1 MDAIRNG
8 REARVAL
15 DWETRLSIGGQ
26 PVAGRG
32 PRLRVENPAT
42 EEELVA
48 IDEAS
53 VEQVDE
59 AVAAARRAF
68 DGGVWADPLLRQRV
82 MLRIADLLEEEQQVF
97 GAALVEEVGTPISL
111 VGPMQMGV
119 PIGVF
124 RYYAEKA
131 PVDLARPLGPDRLGA
146 SESVV
151 RYVPVGVVAAIAAYN
166 YPMLLLAL
174 KVAPALAAGCTVVI
188 MPSQQTP
195 LATLMFGRLLER
207 AGVPAGVVNIIVGGI
222 EVGQRLTQHPDV
234 DKVTFT
240 GSVAVGRAV
249 MQQAA
254 GTLKGVTLEL
264 GGKSAAIILP
274 DADLGRA
281 MQVHMRYIRNAG
293 QGCMAATRLL
303 VQQERLREFLDASR
317 PVVEGARVGDPWDPE
332 VVAGPLISR
341 AHRERVEAYVERALT
356 AGARIAA
363 GGGRPDM
370 DRGWYMNP
378 TLLSELD
385 NGFEIARDEL
395 FGPVGVVIPYRDVDH
410 AMEIAND
417 SSMGLAGF
425 VFGPLDQA
433 QSVAQRM
440 RAGTIYVN
448 GGGAI
453 RMDAPMGGFKQ
464 SGIGR
469 EYGDE
474 GLRAFLEPQHIQ
486 WALG

>member
-1 MDAIRNG
+1 MDAIG
-8 REARVAL
+8 TKREAGRQL
-15 DWETRLSIGGQ
+15 DWETRLSIGGA
-26 PVAGRG
+26 PCEGRG
-32 PRLRVENPAT
+32 PLLAVDNPAT
-42 EEELVA
+42 EEQLVTLR
-48 IDEAS
+48 EAS
-53 VEQVDE
+53 VEQVDD
-59 AVAAARRAF
+59 AVSAARRAF
-68 DGGVWADPLLRQRV
+68 DGGAWADPALRRRV
-82 MLRIADLLEEEQQVF
+82 MLRLADLLEEEKDLF
-97 GAALVEEVGTPISL
+97 GAALIEEVGTPISL
-111 VGPMQMGV
+111 IGPMQMGV

-131 PVDLARPLGPDRLGA
+131 PLDRTLSLGPDSQGV
-146 SESVV
+146 SESIV
-151 RYVPVGVVAAIAAYN
+151 RYAPVGVVAAIAAYN

-174 KVAPALAAGCTVVI
+174 KVAPALAAGCAVVI

-195 LATLMFGRLLER
+195 LATLLFGRLLER
-207 AGVPAGVVNIIVGGI
+207 AGVPAGVINIVVGGI
-222 EVGQRLTQHPDV
+222 EVGQRLTQHPGV

-240 GSVAVGRAV
+240 GSVAIGRAV

-274 DADLGRA
+274 DADPDKML
-281 MQVHMRYIRNAG
+281 QVHMRYIRNAG

-303 VQQERLREFLDASR
+303 VQQDRLKAFLDASK
-317 PVVEGARVGDPWDPE
+317 PFVEAARVGDPWDPE
-332 VVAGPLISR
+332 VVAGPVISK
-341 AHRERVEAYVERALT
+341 AHRARVEGYIDRALS

-363 GGGRPDM
+363 GGGRPDI

-378 TLLSELD
+378 VLLSDLD
-385 NGFEIARDEL
+385 NSFEIARDEL

-410 AMEIAND
+410 AVEIAND
-417 SSMGLAGF
+417 STMGLAGF

-433 QSVAQRM
+433 KPIAARM

-448 GGGAI
+448 GGGAV
-453 RMDAPMGGFKQ
+453 RVDAPMGGFKQ

-474 GLRAFLEPQHIQ
+474 GLRAFLEPQHVQ

>member
-8 REARVAL
+8 REARMRL
-15 DWETRLSIGGQ
+15 DWETRLSIGGA
-26 PVAGRG
+26 PVEGQG
-32 PRLRVENPAT
+32 PELAVDNPAT
-42 EEELVA
+42 EEQLVT
-48 IDEAS
+48 IREAS
-53 VEQVDE
+53 VGQVDE

-68 DGGVWADPLLRQRV
+68 DSGVWADPMLRQKV
-82 MLRIADLLEEEQQVF
+82 MRNIADLLEEEKELL
-97 GAALVEEVGTPISL
+97 GAALIEEVGTPISL

-131 PVDLARPLGPDRLGA
+131 PIDRTLSLGPDSMGT
-146 SESVV
+146 SESIV
-151 RYVPVGVVAAIAAYN
+151 RYAPVGVVAAIAAYN

-195 LATLMFGRLLER
+195 LTTLLFARLLER
-207 AGVPAGVVNIIVGGI
+207 AGVPAGVINIVVGGI
-222 EVGQRLTQHPDV
+222 DVGQRLTRHPGV

-249 MQQAA
+249 MEQAA
-254 GTLKGVTLEL
+254 STLKGVTLEL

-274 DADLGRA
+274 DADIDKTL
-281 MQVHMRYIRNAG
+281 QVHMRYIRNAG
-293 QGCMAATRLL
+293 QGCMSATRLL
-303 VQQERLREFLDASR
+303 VQQDRIQAFIDASK
-317 PVVEGARVGDPWDPE
+317 PFIEAAKTGDPWDPA
-332 VVAGPLISR
+332 VVAGPAISK
-341 AHRERVEAYVERALT
+341 AHRARVEGYIDRALS

-378 TLLSELD
+378 VLLTDLD
-385 NGFEIARDEL
+385 NSFEIARDEL

-410 AMEIAND
+410 AVEIAND
-417 SSMGLAGF
+417 STMGLAGY

-433 QSVAQRM
+433 KPIAARM

-474 GLRAFLEPQHIQ
+474 GLRSFLEPQHVQ
-486 WALG
+486 WALD